1 MNLVEFCPVMPLH
14 NIYFTQLL
22 PLVDI
27 KLRLGR
33 AQLATQTSPSDV
45 APTDWQTA
53 VKELELGLQLAR
65 SAACQRKPVE
75 ALLLSTLGRVFFQ
88 HLKTTT
94 FASARFFNSYCHCLF
109 DCSSNYLKSEII
121 LPPPPSSRSLSN

>member
-1 MNLVEFCPVMPLH
+1 MPLH

-33 AQLATQTSPSDV
+33 AQLAIQTSPSDV
-45 APTDWQTA
+45 TPTDWQTA

-75 ALLLSTLGRVFFQ
+75 ALLLFTLGRVFFQ
-88 HLKTTT
+88 HLKTTLLPRLY
-94 FASARFFNSYCHCLF
+94 SFNL
-109 DCSSNYLKSEII
+109 
-121 LPPPPSSRSLSN
+121 SRSLSN